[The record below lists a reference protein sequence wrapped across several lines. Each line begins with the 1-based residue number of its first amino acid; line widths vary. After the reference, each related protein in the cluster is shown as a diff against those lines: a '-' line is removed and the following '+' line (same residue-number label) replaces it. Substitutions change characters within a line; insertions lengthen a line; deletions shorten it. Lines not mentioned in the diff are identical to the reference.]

1 MGSASGSH
9 ESVKRGQKRPY
20 CRFATPKTC
29 DLDPSSYLPNSFR
42 RGILGSSY
50 TGSCIARSRRAR
62 IAAVDPLALDRG
74 HAPCN
79 AYGWIFEI
87 PHSPV
92 LVLAQIPGILPFA
105 YGVGWAR
112 GAGYTWGERTSEKRS
127 IFNGFSRPHFCLSP
141 TYLCVSRHLPHRS
154 TDGSYCARDYPVGAP
169 IPERVGPGRG

>member
-1 MGSASGSH
+1 MGPPAVPRLDSRRAGSADADEHVGRISEGSIH
-9 ESVKRGQKRPY
+9 QRR
-20 CRFATPKTC
+20 
-29 DLDPSSYLPNSFR
+29 R